1 MKIILAS
8 ASVRRAQI
16 LRDAGFAFSVVSSA
30 VDETPLAGESA
41 HQMVERL
48 AEAKSE
54 LVAARSVGPALVVSA
69 DTVVV
74 MDGKILGKPRSTPDA
89 RQMLMQLSG
98 RTHEVI
104 TGVSVVRL
112 PDGERRKFVE
122 STLVHFAP
130 LGSEDIEEYLRTE
143 EPYDKAGAYAIQ
155 GRAGRFIPRIDGCYF
170 NVVGLPLARLSTMLR
185 ELGWA
190 EGRELG

>member
-8 ASVRRAQI
+8 ASARRAQI
-16 LRDAGFAFSVVSSA
+16 LRDAGYTFSVISSA
-30 VDETPLAGESA
+30 VEETPFAGEA
-41 HQMVERL
+41 PQELVERL
-48 AEAKSE
+48 AHAKGE

-74 MDGKILGKPRSTPDA
+74 LHGRILTKPRSTEDA
-89 RQMLMQLSG
+89 RQMLLQLSG
-98 RTHEVI
+98 RTHAVM

-112 PDGERRKFVE
+112 PDGERRRFVE

-130 LGSEDIEEYLRTE
+130 LSSEDIEEYLGTE

-155 GRAGRFIPRIDGCYF
+155 GRAGRFIPRIEGCYF
-170 NVVGLPLARLSTMLR
+170 NVVGLPVARLNAVLR